1 MQNNTKSA
9 AIGRIYSGIVS
20 YLSSVF
26 AFTVVVFVLTVADYL
41 TTPHTS
47 GGWGPPAGLMFFIG
61 LIQITLAGVGLIS
74 PPIVIYIAIAKGSR
88 LVAAAAYLCLMA
100 CYIYILCAWY
110 SPWIPL
116 RQNMGTKI
124 TEGGIIWMFVTVY
137 GIAVFWSLLRPTL
150 SRLMMASAAAFVAL
164 GAIIIYIRRI

>member
-1 MQNNTKSA
+1 MA
-9 AIGRIYSGIVS
+9 AE
-20 YLSSVF
+20 
-26 AFTVVVFVLTVADYL
+26 YL

-74 PPIVIYIAIAKGSR
+74 PPIVIYIAIAKSSR

-100 CYIYILCAWY
+100 IYLYVLCVCY

-150 SRLMMASAAAFVAL
+150 YRLMMTSAVAL
-164 GAIIIYIRRI
+164 VTLGAFFIYIRKI